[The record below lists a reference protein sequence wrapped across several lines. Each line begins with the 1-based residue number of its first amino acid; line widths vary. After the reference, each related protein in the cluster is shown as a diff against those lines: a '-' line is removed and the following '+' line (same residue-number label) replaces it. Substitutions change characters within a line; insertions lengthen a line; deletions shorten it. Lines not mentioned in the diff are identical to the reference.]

1 MFAFIFLSFL
11 ALTITN
17 LIWLQKTQ
25 SPKNDDEVV
34 VDDEG
39 FVQVKRLANVSLTPL
54 QAVFLAVNFILFVVL
69 VNYIVL
75 NRLNL
80 RYFSFVFVV
89 ILIFAAL
96 LYLVREGFKD
106 RVKIADSWFVILGFV
121 GGVLALL
128 YTVFGGRT
136 YFHAEEYAALITPSS
151 NTFSAEVDTIDANTL
166 PVVDKAYGERLGV
179 LKLGEFPGLGSEF
192 QVGEY
197 TDIKYQGEQYLVAP
211 LEYRDIFKWL
221 NNRDVGTAGYILI
234 NKVTE
239 ETRLINLTAQNGTGL
254 KYVETAYF
262 SQDLLRHVY
271 YNGTTKYER
280 IAVHF
285 EIDEAMNPYF
295 VVQLGLPTIFVNG
308 GRDVVAIAL
317 VDAITGETTIHDVG
331 EVPEFVD
338 NVYDDALVLE
348 QLNYYGTL
356 RDGFLNSIFN
366 QVGVLRPSP
375 GRRTVINSDELYHF
389 TGMTSAGG
397 DESTVGFAY
406 VNMRTKQSTLY
417 SFPGATEIA
426 AMNKTLTLIPQNN
439 ISASFPVPVSIADE
453 ATYYILI
460 KGQDGRII
468 RHVFM
473 NVQDLQVSGI
483 ATSQSS
489 ALNNYLLNLDA
500 DSNQELST
508 DSGPI
513 LAIDSYVLEGNTVY
527 LITLEDGSYTVN
539 FSNVSSDI
547 IRDILAL
554 EIGETVT
561 LGLVGNTIVSIN
573 P

>member
-1 MFAFIFLSFL
+1 MYLFIFLAFL
-11 ALTITN
+11 ALTIVN
-17 LIWLQKTQ
+17 IIMIGRSQSNTQ
-25 SPKNDDEVV
+25 EEVV
-34 VDDEG
+34 VNDEG
-39 FVQVKRLANVSLTPL
+39 FVQVKQLANLSLSPL
-54 QAVFLAVNFILFVVL
+54 SAILLAVNFILFAL
-69 VNYIVL
+69 LANYIIL

-80 RYFSFVFVV
+80 RYLSFVLIILVV
-89 ILIFAAL
+89 FGVL
-96 LYLVREGFKD
+96 LYLLREGFKD
-106 RVKIADSWFVILGFV
+106 RLPISDRWFVLLGILG
-121 GGVLALL
+121 GILTLA
-128 YTVFGGRT
+128 YTIFGGRT
-136 YFHAEEYAALITPSS
+136 YFHAEAYAALVTPAS
-151 NTFSAEVDTIDANTL
+151 NTFSAEVDTIDADTL

-192 QVGEY
+192 QVGSY
-197 TDIKYQGEQYLVAP
+197 SDILYQGEQHLVAP
-211 LEYRDIFKWL
+211 LEYRDIFKWI

-239 ETRLINLTAQNGTGL
+239 ETQLINLTNQNGTGL
-254 KYVETAYF
+254 KYVESAYF

-285 EIDEAMNPYF
+285 EIDEDRHPYF
-295 VVQLGLPTIFVNG
+295 VVQLALPTIFVNG

-317 VDAITGETTIHDVG
+317 VDAVTGETNVYDVN
-331 EVPEFVD
+331 EVPAFVD
-338 NVYDDALVLE
+338 NVYDDNLVLE

-356 RDGFLNSIFN
+356 REGFLNSIFN

-375 GRRTVINSDELYHF
+375 GRRTVINGGELYHF

-406 VNMRTKQSTLY
+406 VNMRTKESTLY
-417 SFPGATEIA
+417 SFPGATEVA

-473 NVQDLQVSGI
+473 NARDLQVSGI
-483 ATSQSS
+483 AETQTG
-489 ALNNYLLNLDA
+489 AYNDYLLNI
-500 DSNQELST
+500 DSVANQERST
-508 DSGPI
+508 VSGEI
-513 LAIDSYVLEGNTVY
+513 LDLDSYVLEGNTVY
-527 LITLEDGSYTVN
+527 WITLEDGAYAVN
-539 FSNVSSDI
+539 VSNVNTDVLRI
-547 IRDILAL
+547 IVGLEVGDTVSLELA
-554 EIGETVT
+554 
-561 LGLVGNTIVSIN
+561 GNNIVNIN

>member
-1 MFAFIFLSFL
+1 MFLVIFLAFI
-11 ALTITN
+11 ALLIVN
-17 LIWLQKTQ
+17 LVLLQRSSQ
-25 SPKNDDEVV
+25 PSPEEVV

-39 FVQVKRLANVSLTPL
+39 FVKVKQLPSVSLSPL
-54 QAVFLAVNFILFVVL
+54 QTILIAANFILFL
-69 VNYIVL
+69 LLANYIVL

-80 RYFSFVFVV
+80 RYFSFVFIV
-89 ILIFAAL
+89 LIVFGLL
-96 LYLVREGFKD
+96 LYLVREGFKNHVQISD
-106 RVKIADSWFVILGFV
+106 RWFVLLGTLGGILAIV
-121 GGVLALL
+121 
-128 YTVFGGRT
+128 YTLFGGRT
-136 YFHAEEYAALITPSS
+136 YFHAEAYSELITPQSS
-151 NTFSAEVDTIDANTL
+151 TFSSEVDTIDANSL

-192 QVGEY
+192 QVGTY
-197 TDIKYQGEQYLVAP
+197 TDILFQGEQYLVAP

-221 NNRDVGTAGYILI
+221 NNQDVGTAGFILI

-239 ETRLINLTAQNGTGL
+239 ETRLINLTDRDGTGL
-254 KYVETAYF
+254 KYVQSAYF
-262 SQDLLRHVY
+262 EQDLLRHVY
-271 YNGTTKYER
+271 YSGTTKYER

-285 EIDEAMNPYF
+285 EIDEDMNPYF

-317 VDAITGETTIHDVG
+317 VDAVTGETTIHEVG
-331 EVPEFVD
+331 AIPAFVD

-356 RDGFLNSIFN
+356 REGFFNSIFN

-406 VNMRTKQSTLY
+406 VNMRTKESTLY
-417 SFPGATEIA
+417 SFPGATEVA

-439 ISASFPVPVSIADE
+439 ISASFPVPVSIGDE

-483 ATSQSS
+483 AETQTG
-489 ALNNYLLNLDA
+489 AYNDYLLNI
-500 DSNQELST
+500 DSTANQELSSV
-508 DSGPI
+508 SGSI
-513 LAIDSYVLEGNTVY
+513 TGIDSYVLEGNTVY
-527 LITLEDGSYTVN
+527 WISIDGEPYAVN
-539 FSNVSSDI
+539 VSNVSSGVLRI
-547 IRDILAL
+547 IIGL
-554 EIGETVT
+554 EIGDTVT
-561 LGLVGNTIVSIN
+561 LDLAGSNIIN
-573 P
+573 ITP